1 MTVKTLR
8 LVCLV
13 ACFAIIVPALAQ
25 TGHPLKG
32 SWSGD
37 WGPTADHRNRVL
49 LLLDWDGNELT
60 GIVNPGPNAI
70 PLTVAELD
78 VSDWT
83 IHFEATAQDFRGNDV
98 QFVIDGQLENI
109 GSWTNRTLSGSW
121 NHGDVNGDF
130 KVVMN

>member
-13 ACFAIIVPALAQ
+13 ACFAIAVPALAQ

-83 IHFEATAQDFRGNDV
+83 IHFEATAKDFRGNDV

-121 NHGDVNGDF
+121 NHGDVKGDF